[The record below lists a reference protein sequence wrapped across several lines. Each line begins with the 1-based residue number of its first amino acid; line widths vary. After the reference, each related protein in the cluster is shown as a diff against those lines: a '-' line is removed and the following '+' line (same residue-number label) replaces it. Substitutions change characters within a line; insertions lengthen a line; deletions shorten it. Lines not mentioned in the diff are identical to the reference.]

1 MAMNLLIR
9 GATFFL
15 AIVVV
20 FQGYNIFYKESE
32 ALSPIVSNP
41 TVIDSVKSIAS
52 VDASDSSLSVLKS
65 KGKAWAI
72 KEFNTGS
79 FKNEQK
85 AYLDYHRRY
94 IYKG

>member
-1 MAMNLLIR
+1 MNLLIR

-52 VDASDSSLSVLKS
+52 VDASDSSSSVLKS
-65 KGKAWAI
+65 KGIEEIVSSNDKVLHCLYNA
-72 KEFNTGS
+72 G
-79 FKNEQK
+79 
-85 AYLDYHRRY
+85 YL
-94 IYKG
+94 ITVGTQ